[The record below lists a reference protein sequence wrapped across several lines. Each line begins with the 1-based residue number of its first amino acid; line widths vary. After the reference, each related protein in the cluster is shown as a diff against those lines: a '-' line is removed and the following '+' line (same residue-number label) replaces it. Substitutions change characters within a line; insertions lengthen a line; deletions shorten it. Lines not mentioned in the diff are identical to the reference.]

1 MTNISNNKIMSSLL
15 SFKEFIL
22 TNDINITDDWGWF
35 IDIEKNIDIIRKP
48 CQQFIKKPYCNKV
61 NKMRYTRSLNSF
73 DDLLEENGKNNDNKH
88 CLLYNHSLGFI
99 GLIIYY
105 YFAYLYK

>member
-1 MTNISNNKIMSSLL
+1 MSSFL
-15 SFKEFIL
+15 SFKEFVL
-22 TNDINITDDWGWF
+22 TNDMNITDDWGWF

-48 CQQFIKKPYCNKV
+48 RQQFIRTPNCNKV
-61 NKMRYTRSLNSF
+61 KQMRYTKSLNSF
-73 DDLLEENGKNNDNKH
+73 DDLLEENGKVDDNNY
-88 CLLYNHSLGFI
+88 CSLYNHSLGVV